1 MRAGIHPPT
10 LAAMNRLRVGDK
22 YRPSNGTEG
31 DYFFDEW
38 CSKCAR
44 DNHLRE
50 DTAFED
56 CLDGVDGDLCEII
69 GRTFMY
75 ELEDAKYP
83 AEWQY
88 GTDGQPCCT
97 AFVPKGQ
104 PIPPL
109 RCPHTVDMFQQPAE
123 VQS

>member
-1 MRAGIHPPT
+1 MKTEIHPAG
-10 LAAMNRLRVGDK
+10 LAAMNVENAGQK

-31 DYFFDEW
+31 DHFFTAW
-38 CSKCAR
+38 CCKCAR

-69 GRTFMY
+69 DRTFMY
-75 ELEDAKYP
+75 DVSDAKYP

-88 GTDGQPCCT
+88 GKDGQPCCT

-109 RCPHTVDMFQQPAE
+109 RCPRTVDMFQQQAE